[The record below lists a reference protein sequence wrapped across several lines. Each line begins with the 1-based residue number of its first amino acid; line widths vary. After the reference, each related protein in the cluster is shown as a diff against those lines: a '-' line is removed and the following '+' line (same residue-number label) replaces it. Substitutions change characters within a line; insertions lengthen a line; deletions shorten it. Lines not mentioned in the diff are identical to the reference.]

1 MAAAMLAAPSVE
13 VAAITEKLTDQ
24 DIARAFNLANS
35 GDAQR
40 ARFHAPYIV
49 QIADPLIEQLE
60 VISEFRRF
68 VLAAEEEIKGGNW
81 VLGRGGYDSKGR
93 SLKDLLRPM
102 TGQVT
107 VRARL
112 RFHPL
117 NNYYVVPPVDIFLGD
132 PTLLPLSATRTPSYA
147 PKSKPGNVLVIL
159 GATVDISFNAPTIE
173 DRVLPIRIMM
183 EGTEVARAQVDFSR
197 FE

>member
-1 MAAAMLAAPSVE
+1 MSAAMLSAASLPVG
-13 VAAITEKLTDQ
+13 AITEKVTDQ

-40 ARFHAPYIV
+40 ASFHAAYIV
-49 QIADPLIEQLE
+49 PIVDPLIEQLE
-60 VISEFRRF
+60 VITEFRRF

-132 PTLLPLSATRTPSYA
+132 PTLLPLNATRTPSYA
-147 PKSKPGNVLVIL
+147 PKSEPGSPLVIL
-159 GATVDISFNAPTIE
+159 GAIVDISFNAPTID
-173 DRVLPIRIMM
+173 DRVLPVRVLLD
-183 EGTEVARAQVDFSR
+183 GAEVARAQVDFSR